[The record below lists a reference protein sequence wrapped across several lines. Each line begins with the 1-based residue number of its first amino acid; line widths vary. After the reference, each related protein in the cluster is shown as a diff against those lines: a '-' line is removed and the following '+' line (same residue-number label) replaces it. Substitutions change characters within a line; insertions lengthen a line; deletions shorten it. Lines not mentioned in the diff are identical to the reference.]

1 MALPLSIALCVG
13 GVAQTR
19 SRRRVL
25 HQERM
30 SIVTR
35 HGPFV
40 VVLVVAIAF
49 NGGLNRAESSGGSGI
64 KGLHL

>member
-1 MALPLSIALCVG
+1 MVWLRCTCAIG
-13 GVAQTR
+13 YYTHR
-19 SRRRVL
+19 S
-25 HQERM
+25 HKDMEGM
-30 SIVTR
+30 SIVMR

-49 NGGLNRAESSGGSGI
+49 NRGLNRAESSGGSGV

>member
-1 MALPLSIALCVG
+1 MWVVWHRRACAVG
-13 GVAQTR
+13 YYT
-19 SRRRVL
+19 
-25 HQERM
+25 HQSNRDLESM
-30 SIVTR
+30 GIVTR